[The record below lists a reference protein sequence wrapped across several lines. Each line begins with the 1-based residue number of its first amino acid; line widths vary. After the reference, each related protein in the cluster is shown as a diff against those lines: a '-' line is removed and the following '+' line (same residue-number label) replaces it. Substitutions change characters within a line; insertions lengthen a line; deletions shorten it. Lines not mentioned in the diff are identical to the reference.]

1 MNVDTRRIG
10 ACEGPRRRGIFSG
23 TPPAGPAAAPTL
35 CVRQLAGTRSWEGRM
50 PDHANSDQTKKTEP
64 KNDIKDLPKDEKDA
78 RRIAAEA
85 DKVKGGGVRDHSV

>member
-1 MNVDTRRIG
+1 
-10 ACEGPRRRGIFSG
+10 
-23 TPPAGPAAAPTL
+23 
-35 CVRQLAGTRSWEGRM
+35 M